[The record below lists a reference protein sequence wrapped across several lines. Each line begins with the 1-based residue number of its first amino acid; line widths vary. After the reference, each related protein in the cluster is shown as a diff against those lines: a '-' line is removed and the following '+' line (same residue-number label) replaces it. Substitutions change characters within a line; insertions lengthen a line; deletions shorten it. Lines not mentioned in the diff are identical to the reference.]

1 MDDVLGISEK
11 LVNVVNEIDGWEELC
26 ADLECFLNP
35 VP

>member
-1 MDDVLGISEK
+1 MLGISEK
-11 LVNVVNEIDGWEELC
+11 LVKIGNEFVGWEKLC